1 MDLQFELST
10 QQAKDFAMGI
20 LLKDIRD
27 CISNNQEEYN
37 QFLKEEQSQ
46 QSKNSKKYKFFYG
59 SIPFQSIIKVGA
71 ISYEYFCTN

>member
-1 MDLQFELST
+1 MELTKEQEKEFAIYIDL
-10 QQAKDFAMGI
+10 A
-20 LLKDIRD
+20 DIRKFIQD
-27 CISNNQEEYN
+27 NQEEYN
-37 QFLKEEQSQ
+37 QFLKEEQKQ